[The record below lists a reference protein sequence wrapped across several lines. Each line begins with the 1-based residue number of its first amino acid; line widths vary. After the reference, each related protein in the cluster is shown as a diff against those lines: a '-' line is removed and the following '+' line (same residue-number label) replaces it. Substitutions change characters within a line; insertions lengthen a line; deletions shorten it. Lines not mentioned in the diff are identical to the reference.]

1 MQPNTLLGTDK
12 TPIDLQGWDP
22 TKIKKGSR
30 IIPFLLLILMAAAF
44 AVTRLPSGDELIAD
58 HLERACA
65 NVRKHHEAKEK
76 AEKAKR
82 PPTQTVAKPKELDG
96 RSPPTQPADTTK
108 ITEPVSPKESDSKL
122 GPAAKLAADCATTV
136 DPRPSPQEIRTSYLA
151 IKDMAERQKVFQG
164 LKGNE
169 VGISELGRGV
179 VAAIKLFF
187 DSLAMAVVKHGGD
200 TAIAVALAAL
210 YSILPGIAGA
220 IYRRSFWTWFGLS
233 FVALL
238 AITSIGTSLAHLKNK
253 DAAAVDEIAGSVFVL
268 LLSQIVVLLLSH
280 RLRRHTSKASAL
292 AALMPP
298 RIYNKLLTAAL
309 WIAAIGI
316 GYYDVGDW
324 IWPLIPGGFETLYK
338 WNFILLGLPLIYTL
352 FKATATWSGTTR
364 KNIVVCLDG
373 TNNTPDQVEFGQVA
387 QTNVFK
393 LFRAL
398 KADQAPAAEPA
409 FDANICKRYK
419 DKQIGFYY
427 VGVGN
432 SFENSGLGATLG
444 QATGLGA
451 SGIVDRAYLDI
462 MKVYRPEAGDR
473 IFIFGFSRGA
483 AIARLLARA
492 IHQRGAP
499 RSAWTLRLFGR
510 HWTIWQSK
518 TAKGKT
524 DPVPIAVLGCWDTV
538 GAFGVA
544 KTIAGINFQKID
556 LFKDL
561 SVPDNVEQ
569 AYHLVALDE
578 QRDSFVPTLME
589 PDPIDPGR
597 IVEVWFSGDHANV
610 GGGWATSKL
619 SDITLDFMLRQVS
632 SGYAYDAKMM
642 PGDESWGLCLSAVA
656 HVKTETVAPPA
667 PESAGTAQDTQLPPP
682 TLQAAKRPP
691 APPGTVLL
699 DPDVLG
705 QLRQWMSSLY
715 MYQPRVMP
723 LHAVV
728 SDTVFQR
735 MTQSEPVYA
744 PQSLFDLNH
753 QLSEKRNAVAT
764 AIDRLKGTKSL
775 TDDEHQRI
783 LVYKERLQ
791 LKRWSEHIADLGANG
806 TAPDPGQDLA
816 LAPTPAAAT

>member
-1 MQPNTLLGTDK
+1 MEANTVLGNGRAH
-12 TPIDLQGWDP
+12 IDLHGWDP
-22 TKIKKGSR
+22 SKIKKGSR
-30 IIPFLLLILMAAAF
+30 IIPFLLLFLMAAAF
-44 AVTRLPSGDELIAD
+44 AVTRLPSGDELLAD
-58 HLERACA
+58 HFERACA
-65 NVRKHHEAKEK
+65 KVRQHHED
-76 AEKAKR
+76 KAKA
-82 PPTQTVAKPKELDG
+82 PPSATATKPQAPAAQAPPAPLPDDVKTAELV
-96 RSPPTQPADTTK
+96 PT
-108 ITEPVSPKESDSKL
+108 KESDSKL
-122 GPAAKLAADCATTV
+122 GPAARLAVDCAKTA
-136 DPRPSPQEIRTSYLA
+136 DPRPSPRDIRERYSV
-151 IKDMAERQKVFQG
+151 IKDMAERQKVFEAF
-164 LKGNE
+164 KADE
-169 VGISELGRGV
+169 VGLRELGRGV

-187 DSLAMAVVKHGGD
+187 DSLAAAIVKHGGD
-200 TAIAVALAAL
+200 AATAIGLAAL
-210 YSILPGIAGA
+210 YSIVPGIAGA

-238 AITSIGTSLAHLKNK
+238 AITSIGTSLAHFKSK
-253 DAAAVDEIAGSVFVL
+253 DEAAVHEIAGSVFVL

-280 RLRRHTSKASAL
+280 RLRRHTSKPSAL
-292 AALMPP
+292 AALIPP
-298 RIYNKLLTAAL
+298 WIYNKLLTVAL
-309 WIAAIGI
+309 FAVAIGI
-316 GYYDVGDW
+316 GWFGWGDW

-352 FKATATWSGTTR
+352 FKATATWSGTAR

-373 TNNTPDQVEFGQVA
+373 TNNTPDQLEFGQVA

-398 KADQAPAAEPA
+398 KADQAPAADPA

-419 DKQIGFYY
+419 DKQIAFYY

-432 SFENSGLGATLG
+432 SSDNSGIGQVLG

-451 SGIVDRAYLDI
+451 SGVVDRAYLDI

-510 HWTIWQSK
+510 HWTVWQSRSG
-518 TAKGKT
+518 KGKT
-524 DPVPIAVLGCWDTV
+524 TPVPIAVLGCWDTV

-589 PDPIDPGR
+589 PDPINPGR

-632 SGYAYDAKMM
+632 SGYAHDASMT
-642 PGDESWGLCLSAVA
+642 PGDESWGLCLSAQA
-656 HVKTETVAPPA
+656 PVKPEAATSPA
-667 PESAGTAQDTQLPPP
+667 AVD
-682 TLQAAKRPP
+682 AARP
-691 APPGTVLL
+691 AVPPGTVLL
-699 DPDVLG
+699 DPDLLG

-715 MYQPRVMP
+715 TYQPRVMP

-753 QLSEKRNAVAT
+753 QLGEKRNAVAT

-775 TDDEHQRI
+775 TDEEHQRI
-783 LVYKERLQ
+783 LVYKDRLQ
-791 LKRWSEHIADLGANG
+791 LKRWSEHIADLRLRA
-806 TAPDPGQDLA
+806 TAPDPAQQ
-816 LAPTPAAAT
+816 LAPTTAATP